1 MLVFH
6 VIIKSMCSLLLA
18 KGYSRVTKTETNAA
32 HAQKQFA
39 GSVSRGRRYR
49 YFDYFSVVAQ

>member
-1 MLVFH
+1 
-6 VIIKSMCSLLLA
+6 MCSLLLA

-39 GSVSRGRRYR
+39 GSVGSGSGYR
-49 YFDYFSVVAQ
+49 YLDYFGVVAQ

>member
-39 GSVSRGRRYR
+39 GSVGSGSGYR
-49 YFDYFSVVAQ
+49 YLDYFGVVAQ